1 MLLLAVVL
9 IESIKYVY
17 ELLVE
22 NMSTPTK
29 TLYQKK
35 GRGIFKRIF
44 WYIPLRGEGAI
55 NRRITHVKCA
65 KGSKP
70 HRSFQ
75 DITIPGKIRMGLRSC
90 HK

>member
-9 IESIKYVY
+9 IETIKYVY

-22 NMSTPTK
+22 HMSTPTK

-44 WYIPLRGEGAI
+44 WYRAL
-55 NRRITHVKCA
+55 
-65 KGSKP
+65 S
-70 HRSFQ
+70 
-75 DITIPGKIRMGLRSC
+75 L
-90 HK
+90 